1 MGNTVDAWQLA
12 LWQRWRLERDPAAR
26 ECLTSHFLSHAR
38 MIAAVSYARRTH
50 DDIHFDEYLQ
60 LASIGLI
67 EAVDRFDPALGV
79 QFKTYAT
86 KRIQGAILSG
96 LERLTEKNQQIAA
109 LKRLRQERLDSLK
122 ERRNLGEAENAGVG
136 SDLKM
141 DPANIQSQKD
151 LFSYLA
157 EISVALALGVLLEG
171 SGMVHIASS
180 EEQASDVTPEVS
192 YFRKTEMIQ
201 LGNMLRDLMDHLT
214 PQEQTVIRCHYF
226 QELPFEEIATMFAMS
241 KSRVS
246 QLHRLGLKKLRE
258 RLACR
263 TSCDISL

>member
-1 MGNTVDAWQLA
+1 MDDTVDAWQLA
-12 LWQRWRLERDPAAR
+12 LWHRWRLERDPAAR

-122 ERRNLGEAENAGVG
+122 GRRNLGGAEDGGVG
-136 SDLKM
+136 PEIKK
-141 DPANIQSQKD
+141 DPENMQSQKD

-157 EISVALALGVLLEG
+157 EMSVALALGVLLEG
-171 SGMVHIASS
+171 TGMVDIASS
-180 EEQASDVTPEVS
+180 EEKASHITPEVS

-201 LGNMLRDLMDHLT
+201 LRNMLRDLMVHLT
-214 PQEQTVIRCHYF
+214 PQEQAIIRCHYL
-226 QELPFEEIATMFAMS
+226 QELPFEEIATMYALS
-241 KSRVS
+241 RSRVS
-246 QLHRLGLKKLRE
+246 QLHRLSLKKLRE
-258 RLACR
+258 RLVCR
-263 TSCDISL
+263 APCDISL